1 MTDHPHP
8 PQPVGQPLP
17 APIPDT
23 QVSDAQIAD
32 TAARQAMS
40 TPGVL
45 RLQPGLRH
53 VVGRAARALFTT
65 QNTHDDP
72 SGDADGIDIRRAPDL
87 EITLRVVTATHPA
100 PSITART
107 VQAAVTQDLQTLTG
121 RPVLVIVV
129 IVDIE
134 DVEDGS

>member
-1 MTDHPHP
+1 MTDRPHP
-8 PQPVGQPLP
+8 PQPPGQPLP

-53 VVGRAARALFTT
+53 VVGRAARALFTAEA
-65 QNTHDDP
+65 THDP
-72 SGDADGIDIRRAPDL
+72 YGDADGIDIRRAPDL

-134 DVEDGS
+134 DDS

>member
-1 MTDHPHP
+1 MTDRPHP
-8 PQPVGQPLP
+8 PQPPGQPLP

-23 QVSDAQIAD
+23 QLSDAQIAD

-65 QNTHDDP
+65 EATHDS

-87 EITLRVVTATHPA
+87 ELTLRVVTATHPA

-107 VQAAVTQDLQTLTG
+107 VQAAVTQHLQTLTG

-134 DVEDGS
+134 DDS